1 MIVPSPDQYNIYIIQ
16 LPFNPVFYYFL
27 SYSPDTPDTP
37 DIKPPLNPLF
47 FLFHLY
53 PLNVYLGSH

>member
-27 SYSPDTPDTP
+27 SYSPDTPD
-37 DIKPPLNPLF
+37 IKPPLNPLF